1 MNAPHEPAVRPAPA
15 RRLARRVAA
24 TVIMSGLIFLL
35 LWLVAFSAFTSLVI
49 ASGCCVV
56 VVAASATFEPV
67 VMVLDAIATVVFE
80 VLGAIADFF
89 AGLFS

>member
-1 MNAPHEPAVRPAPA
+1 MNAPQEPAARPAPT

-24 TVIMSGLIFLL
+24 TAIMSGLIFLL
-35 LWLVAFSAFTSLVI
+35 LWLVAFSAFTSLLI

-56 VVAASATFEPV
+56 VVAASATFDPV
-67 VMVLDAIATVVFE
+67 LTVLDAIATVLFE

-89 AGLFS
+89 AGLFN